1 MSGTEPLHP
10 HTLLVVDDQEENR
23 DMLSRRLMRKGYTVL
38 TAADGAEALQMLAQ
52 KTIDL
57 VLLDIMMPG
66 LSGFDVLREVRLT
79 RSAAELPIIMATAR
93 TDSEDIVE
101 ALELGANDYVTKP
114 LDFPV
119 VLARVTAHLRTRS
132 AVARGEGGAAPG
144 TGGAAGPSL
153 AVEIGP
159 GAVLSD
165 RYRLESKL
173 GAGNFGTV
181 WRARHLELDQAV
193 AVKVLSANAASEPEA
208 LARFRREGI
217 SACRVKH
224 PSAVQVI
231 DFAVTPNGVAFLV
244 MELLEGRSLHD
255 ELDMLGTLAPRR
267 AAEIL
272 IPVCEALA
280 AAHAAGI
287 VHRDIKPSN
296 IFLQKTAHGDV
307 PKVLDF
313 GIAKISGDAAL
324 SRHLTVEGSVLGT
337 LAYMAPERFRPQPY
351 DGKSDVYSVGVTLFQ
366 ALTGRLPFIAPSG
379 DPMAIAMLHRSEPV
393 PSLRPFNARV
403 TPALEECVQAA
414 LRKRPEGRPSAAELA
429 VLLARAVGLSGLP
442 PGIQKAPPPRPA
454 GPLTGAAAKPEAA
467 PRPRRP
473 EERTQVASPGSFGGD
488 GDEKKMR

>member
-1 MSGTEPLHP
+1 VSTETAHP
-10 HTLLVVDDQEENR
+10 NTLLVVDDQEENR

-38 TAADGAEALQMLAQ
+38 TAADGSEALKMLALHDV
-52 KTIDL
+52 DL

-119 VLARVTAHLRTRS
+119 VLARVTAHLRTRT
-132 AVARGEGGAAPG
+132 AAARTEPAPG
-144 TGGAAGPSL
+144 SGGAAGAPLSL
-153 AVEIGP
+153 AVDIGA
-159 GAVLSD
+159 GTVLSD
-165 RYRLESKL
+165 RYRLETKM

-181 WRARHLELDQAV
+181 WRARHLELDQPV
-193 AVKVLSANAASEPEA
+193 AVKVLSANAAAEPEA

-224 PSAVQVI
+224 PGAVQVI

-255 ELDMLGTLAPRR
+255 ELDLLGTLAPRR
-267 AAEIL
+267 AVEIM

-287 VHRDIKPSN
+287 IHRDIKPSN
-296 IFLQKTAHGDV
+296 IFLQKTPTGDV

-313 GIAKISGDAAL
+313 GIAKISGDAAV
-324 SRHLTVEGSVLGT
+324 SRNLTVEGSVLGT

-351 DGKSDVYSVGVTLFQ
+351 DGKSDVYAVGVTLFQ
-366 ALTGRLPFIAPSG
+366 VLTGRLPFIAQSG
-379 DPMAIAMLHRSEPV
+379 DPMAIAMLHRGEPV

-403 TPALEECVQAA
+403 TPALEECVQLAM
-414 LRKRPEGRPSAAELA
+414 RKRPELRPSAAELA
-429 VLLARAVGLSGLP
+429 VLLAQAVGLGVLP
-442 PGIQKAPPPRPA
+442 AGIQKAPPLKSGVPLSGPA
-454 GPLTGAAAKPEAA
+454 PARAT
-467 PRPRRP
+467 RP
-473 EERTQVASPGSFGGD
+473 EDRTQVAGPGSFGD
-488 GDEKKMR
+488 GGNEPPKKR